1 MDLELK
7 QRFFITLFNEFHNE
21 YRILILLLV
30 VRIFS
35 VVADFVTKGDA
46 TQQFQ
51 NEIKPVHVH
60 GLDAYQQ
67 KTVEKV
73 NWRRA
78 FDK

>member
-51 NEIKPVHVH
+51 NEIKPVHMH
-60 GLDAYQQ
+60 CLDAYQQ